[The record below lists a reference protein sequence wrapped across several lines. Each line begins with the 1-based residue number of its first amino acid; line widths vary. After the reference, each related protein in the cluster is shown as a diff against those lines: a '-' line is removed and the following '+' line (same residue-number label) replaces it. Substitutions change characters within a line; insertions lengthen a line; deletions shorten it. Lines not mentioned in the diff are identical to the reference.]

1 MKIRRRDEPALV
13 FLSSVVFATSW
24 RFEEEEEEMMMF
36 LLLLPW
42 YYH

>member
-1 MKIRRRDEPALV
+1 MMIASL
-13 FLSSVVFATSW
+13 FLLSVVVFASLA
-24 RFEEEEEEMMMF
+24 RFEEEEEEMMF

>member
-1 MKIRRRDEPALV
+1 MMIASL
-13 FLSSVVFATSW
+13 FLSSVVVFASLA
-24 RFEEEEEEMMMF
+24 RFEEEEEEMMF